1 MKSFVNLRSI
11 TILVIVSAAVM
22 GTDGTSERGDGGR
35 NPPQIHSY
43 PDVSLHCVKTNGALK
58 LYTDV
63 SNSSVFH

>member
-35 NPPQIHSY
+35 NPPRFTVTPMCLY
-43 PDVSLHCVKTNGALK
+43 TVLK
-58 LYTDV
+58 LMV
-63 SNSSVFH
+63 R